1 MTRRNQAVR
10 DKEQATFAAS
20 EEELTGDVD
29 TLERAIGIIE
39 KELAGSSGAFAQD
52 DAKDTANLVQALS
65 AVVEATGFLVN
76 DNKRLSAPHSVA
88 TGQLPFT
95 SPRPV
100 ASLMSYLI

>member
-1 MTRRNQAVR
+1 MAEAQAVR

-20 EEELTGDVD
+20 EEELTGDID
-29 TLERAIGIIE
+29 TLEHAIGILK
-39 KELAGSSGAFAQD
+39 KELAKSSRAICTGRRAR
-52 DAKDTANLVQALS
+52 LS
-65 AVVEATGFLVN
+65 AVVEATEFFVN

-88 TGQLPFT
+88 TGQPPIT